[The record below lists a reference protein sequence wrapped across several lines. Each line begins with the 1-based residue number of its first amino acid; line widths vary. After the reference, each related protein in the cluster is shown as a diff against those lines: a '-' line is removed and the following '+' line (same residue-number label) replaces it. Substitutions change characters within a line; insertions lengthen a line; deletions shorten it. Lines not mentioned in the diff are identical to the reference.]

1 MQWCFGLSVSSRD
14 VIKLLFLMFTTTL
27 FSVTLTSCESRESR
41 PTVKLSFPFGI
52 WASQMLL
59 VVKNLPANAGD
70 TKRHRFNPWVGNIP
84 WRRKWQPT
92 PVFLL
97 GKFHGQRS
105 LASCSPWGRKESDT
119 TEWLNFHFHFSVDS
133 ELARGKMINW
143 GHLKILKVCNLILI
157 IILKH

>member
-1 MQWCFGLSVSSRD
+1 
-14 VIKLLFLMFTTTL
+14 MFTTTL

-92 PVFLL
+92 PVVLP
-97 GKFHGQRS
+97 GKFLGQMS
-105 LASCSPWGRKESDT
+105 LVGYSPRGRKELNT
-119 TEWLNFHFHFSVDS
+119 TE
-133 ELARGKMINW
+133 
-143 GHLKILKVCNLILI
+143 HLSTTMV
-157 IILKH
+157 